1 MMAGLQPR
9 PDRPD
14 AVLDRNLA
22 NYESEWSAREYS
34 RETGLWPIEAALV
47 DRYFPPAPA
56 DILDIGC
63 GAGRTSAALHARG
76 YRVVAVD
83 LSGSLLSIA
92 RSRHSGIDFRLM
104 DASRLELAD
113 GAFDAALFS
122 YNGIDCLY
130 PESSRT
136 DCMREVARVL
146 KPGGVFMFSS
156 HNLFG
161 AFFSGGFW
169 YPPGYLNS
177 ARFVGQQL
185 TNPLA
190 REWYMRYEDGGGRQH
205 LFSAPPRRSVRQLHD
220 AGFEVIDVCGS
231 DGERNPRRVLLHAQ
245 HVNFVAQRPPAP

>member
-1 MMAGLQPR
+1 MTSTA
-9 PDRPD
+9 D
-14 AVLDRNLA
+14 ARRDSIPIVEHNLA
-22 NYESEWSAREYS
+22 NYDSEWSAREYS
-34 RETGLWPIEAALV
+34 RTVGLSPIETTLV
-47 DRYFPPAPA
+47 DRYFRPAPA

-83 LSGSLLSIA
+83 LSESLLSIA

-104 DASRLELAD
+104 DASRLALDD

-130 PESSRT
+130 PEASRT
-136 DCMREVARVL
+136 ECMREVARVL

-156 HNLFG
+156 HNLIG

-169 YPPGYLNS
+169 YPRGYFNS
-177 ARFVGQQL
+177 ARFIGQQL
-185 TNPLA
+185 TNPLV

-205 LFSAPPRRSVRQLHD
+205 LFSGPPRRTVRQLQD
-220 AGFEVIDVCGS
+220 TGFDVVDVCGS
-231 DGERNPRRVLLHAQ
+231 DGERNSRQVLLHAQ
-245 HVNFVAQRPPAP
+245 HVNFVARRPPAP